1 MWTKGNIVLILCI
14 VALFLVPGRTFACH
28 GNSEKPQVEKS
39 CCAENEQNT
48 SDTAAESCCKE
59 EKSDP
64 KKSGGQPSKSDQHD
78 SDCNKQCNEKT
89 CRTALQY
96 NPIIS
101 PHEEG
106 LSAPITI
113 DGLQSYGLYKPPFC
127 PDAYFSIWQPPKL
140 A

>member
-64 KKSGGQPSKSDQHD
+64 KKPGGQPSKSDQHD
-78 SDCNKQCNEKT
+78 
-89 CRTALQY
+89 
-96 NPIIS
+96 
-101 PHEEG
+101 
-106 LSAPITI
+106 
-113 DGLQSYGLYKPPFC
+113 
-127 PDAYFSIWQPPKL
+127 
-140 A
+140 